1 MPTGDD
7 YLLDAGADL
16 TPTFGAHAAQ
26 ITQAIE
32 LAVPNSYRGAV
43 IVSETTPTTSG
54 QPSGYPT
61 GWYAWQ
67 KRCLWYKVSTKE
79 LFAFDGTTWAPVK
92 ATPANGSV
100 GTAQLADGSVT
111 IAKLSPTGGDP
122 YQVQRNDSG
131 GTALEWID
139 AVELFGPNEIAISK
153 LADSSVGYFVLTRN
167 GPTKAWVAFD
177 SATLLAL
184 LGSDQIPVDYL
195 AHGSALQVPM
205 MNAGA
210 TAVTWAAVLSGIADY
225 TVPIAK
231 ISKSVP
237 DAGKWLRIQADGAVL
252 PETLTIPTPT
262 GTTFASAS
270 EVAAGTEAAKAIAPA
285 TVGSIAGLVK
295 AKLVASISTN
305 VGGVTA
311 ATLVE
316 GANIASVAVVGNRMR
331 VTFTTALATAD
342 YAIVAYCDNTNITLA
357 SAVGAIANKA
367 VGSFDI
373 GGYSSGASG
382 PAEVSIIIL

>member
-7 YLLDAGADL
+7 YFVDSGASL
-16 TPTFGAHAAQ
+16 TPLFGANAAV
-26 ITQAIE
+26 IEQAIE

-67 KRCLWYKVSTKE
+67 KRCLWYKASTKE

-100 GTAQLADGSVT
+100 GTDQLADGSVT
-111 IAKLSPTGGDP
+111 IEKLGVGAGQQ
-122 YQVQRNDSG
+122 YQVQRINAAETG
-131 GTALEWID
+131 LEWID
-139 AVELFGPNEIAISK
+139 AVELFGANEIAISK
-153 LADSSVGYFVLTRN
+153 LSDSSVGYFVLTRN
-167 GPTKAWVAFD
+167 GPTKAWTQFD
-177 SATLLAL
+177 SATLLSL
-184 LGSDQIPVDYL
+184 FGSNEIPVDYL
-195 AHGSALQVPM
+195 ARGSALQVPM
-205 MNAGA
+205 TNAGA
-210 TAVTWAAVLSGIADY
+210 TAITWASVLSGIADY

-237 DAGKWLRIQADGAVL
+237 DAGKWLRVQSDGAVL
-252 PETLTIPTPT
+252 PETLTIPSAS
-262 GTTFASAS
+262 GVTFASAS

-295 AKLVASISTN
+295 AKLVAAINTN
-305 VGGVTA
+305 SGGVTA
-311 ATLVE
+311 ATLTE
-316 GANIASVAVVGNRMR
+316 GTNIASVSVVGNRMR
-331 VTFTTALATAD
+331 VTFTTAMATAN

-357 SAVGAIANKA
+357 HAGGAIANKA

-373 GGYSSGASG
+373 AGYSSGAFG